1 MPNDP
6 ITEGLETALG
16 QTEKTVTIH
25 PDPENEETTRDV
37 TIRKLRANQFVKIF
51 ACIDTLVQKG
61 VVRLTDETGALILG
75 AKGVLSEFRDE
86 RMILLG
92 GDPVLEMLAI
102 ATKLERSIIDNLDLL
117 DLGRLLG
124 AAWEINERFFVQNQ
138 TELKAAL
145 GPIWSLVAGLTKKKE
160 AKEETTP
167 VEPSPDSSIN
177 SSETAT
183 EASPK

>member
-1 MPNDP
+1 MPDP

-16 QTEKTVTIH
+16 QKEKIVTIH
-25 PDPENEETTRDV
+25 PDPEDEGKTQDV
-37 TIRKLRANQFVKIF
+37 TIRKLRAKQFVRIF
-51 ACIDTLVQKG
+51 ACIDDLVQKG
-61 VVRLTDETGALILG
+61 VVRLTDEAGNLILG
-75 AKGVLSEFRDE
+75 AKGVLSDFRDE
-86 RMILLG
+86 KMILLG

-102 ATKLERSIIDNLDLL
+102 ATHVEKATIDNLDFL

-124 AAWEINERFFVQNQ
+124 GAWEINERFFVQNQ

-160 AKEETTP
+160 MEEATP
-167 VEPSPDSSIN
+167 AEPSPDSSI
-177 SSETAT
+177 SSSAMAT